1 MFGGEDIEK
10 RALDT
15 AEMYDPE
22 TNQWTEIASMNV
34 ARIKHA
40 AVVCLGLV
48 YVIGGE
54 RRSPEETAC
63 LLHKNCRKF
72 MFSVKNE
79 KEENFDPYILSVSF
93 YDFFAQSGQ
102 GL

>member
-10 RALDT
+10 RAFDT

-40 AVVCLGLV
+40 AVV
-48 YVIGGE
+48 
-54 RRSPEETAC
+54 
-63 LLHKNCRKF
+63 
-72 MFSVKNE
+72 
-79 KEENFDPYILSVSF
+79 VS
-93 YDFFAQSGQ
+93 A
-102 GL
+102 